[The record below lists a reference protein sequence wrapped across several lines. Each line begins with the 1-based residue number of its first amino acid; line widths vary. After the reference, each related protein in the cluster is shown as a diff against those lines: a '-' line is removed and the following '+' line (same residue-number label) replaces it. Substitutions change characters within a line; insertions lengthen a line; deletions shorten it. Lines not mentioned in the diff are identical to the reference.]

1 MKMMLPVMV
10 KGRGKMPTDVRDSV
24 KGSVAAEPST
34 THIPEPLLMY
44 PWGQLARQL

>member
-1 MKMMLPVMV
+1 MLPVIV

-24 KGSVAAEPST
+24 RGSVVEPST
-34 THIPEPLLMY
+34 THIPEPLFMY